1 MNNSL
6 EVYLNSQVVF
16 DTQESMFEYLASLP
30 PYAVYRLQKVC
41 VCETITYYQV
51 LVYCFE
57 DNF

>member
-6 EVYLNSQVVF
+6 SVYLNCQMVF
-16 DTQESMFEYLASLP
+16 DSQETMLEHLASLP
-30 PYAVYRLQKVC
+30 PYAVYRCQKIQLSEKFSC
-41 VCETITYYQV
+41 YQV